1 MRRLT
6 ALALCLMLMG
16 ASAWAELRSTKLTV
30 SSTAASNVLIG
41 AGTLT
46 VVNDGASSIYIRVF
60 WTGETTSDATTSSPE
75 IKSGESF
82 SFTKAGIG
90 SVSILSASSSVVRLY
105 YW

>member
-1 MRRLT
+1 MRRLI
-6 ALALCLMLMG
+6 ALAMCLMLMG

-30 SSTAASNVLIG
+30 SSTAASNVTIG

-60 WTGETTSDATTSSPE
+60 WTGETTSNATTSSPE
-75 IKSGESF
+75 IKPGESLAF
-82 SFTKAGIG
+82 SKAGID
-90 SVSILSASSSVVRLY
+90 SVSIISASSSVVRLF